1 MKKISTKIIL
11 LSLLN
16 SIIVAIINVGASLIM
31 SKGNSD
37 ITSANQNVEAA
48 QQMQPGFMVPTPVLW
63 GLIISLI
70 IGVILSYILGKAIEK
85 PIVKLTEISK
95 KTADLNLV
103 DTDDGLEKLI
113 KIKDQTGNMARALYE
128 TREVLKNM
136 ASELQIVSSTVTN
149 HSNNLTNNTE
159 ENVSSI
165 TQIVNTIDQLAAGNS
180 EQAETMSGISRT
192 LSDVVS
198 LIDEI
203 ATKTSE
209 NAEQAA
215 HSLDSITEGQSSV
228 DIQTKKM
235 EETLAVSNEV
245 NVSINELKRMIN
257 QVTGFVGIITSIAE
271 QTNLLALN
279 ASIEAARA
287 GEAGKGFSVVADE
300 IRKLAEETSNSAREI
315 TSIIEKTSEKTDLA
329 VSNIGLSNK
338 LVNEQKDALK
348 ITEEAFN
355 KIRNMYEGI
364 VDGFKQTAAAMKTVN
379 GNSQNVSNQIKDLTS
394 HVEEFAASTE
404 EISAT
409 GQEQLAS
416 TETIAS
422 AAKELDILASRLN
435 KQINKFKI
443 S

>member
-16 SIIVAIINVGASLIM
+16 SVLVAIINVSASLFM
-31 SKGNSD
+31 NGSGSD
-37 ITSANQNVEAA
+37 TATADPSIGAA
-48 QQMQPGFMVPTPVLW
+48 QPMQTGFMIPTPILW

-70 IGVILSYILGKAIEK
+70 IGIILSYILGKAIEK
-85 PIVKLTEISK
+85 PIVKVTEFAK
-95 KTADLNLV
+95 KTADLDLA
-103 DTDDGLEKLI
+103 DTDDDLEKLVE
-113 KIKDQTGNMARALYE
+113 IKDQTGNMARALYE
-128 TREVLKNM
+128 TRKALKNIT
-136 ASELQIVSSTVTN
+136 SELQIVSSTVTN
-149 HSNNLTNNTE
+149 QSNHLTKNTD

-165 TQIVNTIDQLAAGNS
+165 TQIVNTIDQLALGNS
-180 EQAETMSGISRT
+180 EQADTMSGISGT
-192 LSDVVS
+192 LADVVS
-198 LIDEI
+198 LIDGI
-203 ATKTSE
+203 AAKTSE
-209 NAEQAA
+209 NAEQAT
-215 HSLDSITEGQSSV
+215 HSLDSINEGQLSV
-228 DIQTKKM
+228 DIQTRKM
-235 EETLAVSNEV
+235 EETLLVSNEV
-245 NVSINELKRMIN
+245 NHSINELKEMIH

-300 IRKLAEETSNSAREI
+300 IRKLAEQSSHSAREI

-329 VSNIGLSNK
+329 VANIEQSNK
-338 LVNEQKDALK
+338 LIDEQRDALN
-348 ITEEAFN
+348 ITEKAFD
-355 KIRNMYEGI
+355 KIRTMYEGI
-364 VDGFKQTAAAMKTVN
+364 VDGFKQTATAMKTVN
-379 GNSQNVSNQIKDLTS
+379 GSSQTVSNQIQDLTS
-394 HVEEFAASTE
+394 RVEEFAASTE

-409 GQEQLAS
+409 GKEQLLS

>member
-16 SIIVAIINVGASLIM
+16 SVLVAIINVSASLFM
-31 SKGNSD
+31 NGSASD
-37 ITSANQNVEAA
+37 TAAADPNIGAA
-48 QQMQPGFMVPTPVLW
+48 QPMQTGFMIPAPILW
-63 GLIISLI
+63 GLNISLI

-85 PIVKLTEISK
+85 PIVKVTEFAK

-103 DTDDGLEKLI
+103 DTDDDLEKLVE
-113 KIKDQTGNMARALYE
+113 IKDQSGNMARALYE
-128 TREVLKNM
+128 TRKALKNI

-149 HSNNLTNNTE
+149 QSNQLTKNTD
-159 ENVSSI
+159 ENVGSI

-192 LSDVVS
+192 LTDVVS
-198 LIDEI
+198 LIDGI
-203 ATKTSE
+203 AAKTSE
-209 NAEQAA
+209 NAEQAT
-215 HSLDSITEGQSSV
+215 HSLDSIKEGQLSV
-228 DIQTKKM
+228 DIQTRKM
-235 EETLAVSNEV
+235 EATLLVSNEV
-245 NVSINELKRMIN
+245 NHSINELKDMIH

-300 IRKLAEETSNSAREI
+300 IRKLAEQTSHSASEI
-315 TSIIEKTSEKTDLA
+315 TSIIDKTSEKTDLA
-329 VSNIGLSNK
+329 VANIEQSNK
-338 LVNEQKDALK
+338 LIDEQRDALK
-348 ITEEAFN
+348 ITEEAFD
-355 KIRNMYEGI
+355 KIRRMYKGI
-364 VDGFKQTAAAMKTVN
+364 VDGFKQTATAMKTIN
-379 GNSQNVSNQIKDLTS
+379 GSSQTVSNQIQELTS
-394 HVEEFAASTE
+394 RVEEFAASTE

-409 GQEQLAS
+409 GQEQLVS

>member
-1 MKKISTKIIL
+1 MKKISTKIIF

-16 SIIVAIINVGASLIM
+16 AVLVALINVGASLIM
-31 SKGNSD
+31 SSSNSM
-37 ITSANQNVEAA
+37 NQNVEAA
-48 QQMQPGFMVPTPVLW
+48 QPMQTGFMVPAPILW

-70 IGVILSYILGKAIEK
+70 IGVILSYLLGKAIEK
-85 PIVKLTEISK
+85 PILKVTEFAK

-103 DTDDGLEKLI
+103 DTDDELGKLVE
-113 KIKDQTGNMARALYE
+113 IKDQTGNMARALYE
-128 TREVLKNM
+128 TRKALKNI

-149 HSNNLTNNTE
+149 QSNHLTKNTD

-165 TQIVNTIDQLAAGNS
+165 TQIVNTIDQLAAGNT
-180 EQAETMSGISRT
+180 EQAETMSGISST

-198 LIDEI
+198 LIDGM
-203 ATKTSE
+203 AAKTSE

-215 HSLDSITEGQSSV
+215 HSLDSINEGQSSV
-228 DIQTKKM
+228 DIQTQKM
-235 EETLAVSNEV
+235 EKTLRVSNEV
-245 NVSINELKRMIN
+245 NRSINELKEMIH

-300 IRKLAEETSNSAREI
+300 IRKLAEQTSHSASEI

-329 VSNIGLSNK
+329 VFNIEQSNK
-338 LVNEQKDALK
+338 LIDEQRDALK

-355 KIRNMYEGI
+355 KIRRMYEGI
-364 VDGFKQTAAAMKTVN
+364 VGGFTQAAATMKTVN
-379 GNSQNVSNQIKDLTS
+379 SNSQTVSNQIQDLTS
-394 HVEEFAASTE
+394 RVEEFAASTE

-409 GQEQLAS
+409 GQEQLVT
-416 TETIAS
+416 TEFIAG
-422 AAKELDILASRLN
+422 AAKELDILAIRLN
-435 KQINKFKI
+435 QQIKKFKI